1 MGNQNNITLL
11 KDKDWES
18 VEGKLCR
25 VASFNPLAG
34 SVKDG
39 KVVTWSKTV
48 PYASIM
54 IDEIELKKIQEPIT
68 GFVTHRIDF
77 MNLWH
82 VFKDR
87 EVKEDEI
94 VAVVWTKE
102 NFKSKLYKL
111 FPSILPKM
119 IIMIFTKEGY
129 RLTCDESYKPELTG
143 EARFLKQKPIEEL
156 RPESMQ

>member
-18 VEGKLCR
+18 VQGKLCK
-25 VASFNPLAG
+25 VISFTPTARI
-34 SVKDG
+34 KDG
-39 KVVTWSKTV
+39 KVVAINKTY
-48 PYASIM
+48 PYASIE
-54 IDEIELKKIQEPIT
+54 IGDIELQTLKKPIT

-87 EVKEDEI
+87 GVKEDEI

-119 IIMIFTKEGY
+119 IIIIFTKEGY

-156 RPESMQ
+156 KPKSMQ